1 MDSNAKKELTDLAGQ
16 LETIQT
22 KIEVLIFEAFNQQ
35 DKQLAAIT
43 DGMQLLIEVLTHMD
57 TIGLEVDTQ
66 DLQNSNLMTKALPL
80 LEELVKVLQRL
91 KLGQENSLSHVHEIE
106 EEIAIQRS
114 FLERM
119 YDILLLEN

>member
-1 MDSNAKKELTDLAGQ
+1 MDSNAKTELMDLAGQ

-22 KIEVLIFEAFNQQ
+22 KIETLIFEAFNQQ

-57 TIGLEVDTQ
+57 TIGLEVDAQ
-66 DLQNSNLMTKALPL
+66 DLQNSNLMMKELPL

-91 KLGQENSLSHVHEIE
+91 KLGQEKSLSCVHRIE
-106 EEIAIQRS
+106 EEIAIQRG
-114 FLERM
+114 FIEGI
-119 YDILLLEN
+119 YEILL